1 MVRIRHLAPA
11 LKDELTGDWDTG
23 SVLAMVLTTISV
35 CSEFSTSHLVSLL
48 ICLQPDVLA
57 RVLPLYVLFFLS
69 VFRFSLQADLC
80 PHPFLFKLNLEVPQ
94 YEFNDAEGKLVI
106 G

>member
-1 MVRIRHLAPA
+1 MRIRHLAPA

-57 RVLPLYVLFFLS
+57 RVLPLYVLFFF
-69 VFRFSLQADLC
+69 VRFSFLITSGLVSPPLSLQA
-80 PHPFLFKLNLEVPQ
+80 
-94 YEFNDAEGKLVI
+94 
-106 G
+106 